1 MTESFPIKDLTRR
14 KFQTSLAIIGLTI
27 CTATTIFL
35 TIFGDSL
42 GLGVSLLTSGKLTTG
57 FSRIF
62 SVFITFV
69 SLLNILAG
77 ALITYFLVSLTMSE
91 RVRDIGIM
99 KASGCLTELAF
110 GYFATELSIIVFI
123 GCIAGT
129 VVGIFTYYASV
140 SILNNIGFS
149 IAQKPLNMGSILYVF
164 LIFLVIAHLFGILPV
179 VKAIRV
185 KPAEALSPTH
195 TLGTTFETGRAVPSK
210 LGFTLKIAYRA
221 LVRRKSATRQAIIC
235 LAAILTLTTV
245 TIVGG
250 VVANQ
255 TTQSYVERAIGR
267 DVIVISHPDVSE
279 QYMNFLSQFI
289 EAKQMEQINF
299 LDSKYFIISDFLI
312 SNLSRISG
320 VAKVD
325 PRIILNTTIYEV
337 QVLVIN
343 PEDPNQ
349 KTLVGDHRFG
359 EALVLGIQPGQVI
372 NDWLILGRTLS
383 EGELDS
389 AIIGDS
395 LASDIFSDALLQ
407 KLRLFG
413 NETFQIVG
421 ICLDPLNKGNVV
433 YIPFMRLSSLVHRSG
448 YNIVFLKVDPSNRS
462 QVLAKIEETISET
475 GLEFFEL
482 NEILG
487 KHLDFVNLAWSSVM
501 LLPLSSLV
509 TAVLCLLS
517 YVMLSI
523 TGQQREFGIMRAL
536 GAKPKTILKIV
547 FTEALLVLL
556 ISGAIGIST
565 GLFVTFTFLI
575 PDPVISQAS
584 FLTVSGWL
592 VLTLVFLGL
601 SSLYPVVKV
610 VKKPI
615 AHIISQPY

>member
-1 MTESFPIKDLTRR
+1 MSESFPIKDLARR

-27 CTATTIFL
+27 CTATTVFL

-42 GLGVSLLTSGKLTTG
+42 GLGVSFLTSGKLTVG
-57 FSRIF
+57 FSRIS

-91 RVRDIGIM
+91 RVRDIGVM

-110 GYFATELSIIVFI
+110 SYFATELFIIVFI
-123 GCIAGT
+123 GCLAGT
-129 VVGIFTYYASV
+129 VVGIFTYYASANV
-140 SILNNIGFS
+140 LNSLGFS
-149 IAQKPLNMGSILYVF
+149 IAQKPLNTWSVLYVF
-164 LIFLVIAHLFGILPV
+164 LIFFVVSHIFGILPV
-179 VKAIRV
+179 VKAIRI
-185 KPAEALSPTH
+185 KPAEALSPTQS
-195 TLGTTFETGRAVPSK
+195 LGTTFEAGKAVPSR
-210 LGFTLKIAYRA
+210 LGFTLKIAFRA

-267 DVIVISHPDVSE
+267 DVIVISHPDIFE
-279 QYMNFLSQFI
+279 QYVDFLSQFI
-289 EAKQMEQINF
+289 EVKQMEPIDF
-299 LDSKYFIISDFLI
+299 LDPKYFIISDSLI

-320 VAKVD
+320 VVKAE
-325 PRIILNTTIYEV
+325 PRIILDTTIYEV
-337 QVLVIN
+337 QVLIID
-343 PEDPNQ
+343 PEDPTQ
-349 KTLVGDHRFG
+349 KMLVGDNRFG

-372 NDWLILGRTLS
+372 NDWLILGKPLS

-395 LASDIFSDALLQ
+395 LASAIFSDALLQ

-421 ICLDPLNKGNVV
+421 VCLDPLNKGNVV
-433 YIPFMRLSSLVHRSG
+433 YVPLRTLASLVPRSG
-448 YNIVFLKVDPSNRS
+448 YNIVFLRVDPANRS
-462 QVLAKIEETISET
+462 QVLAKIEETISGT

-482 NEILG
+482 DEILG
-487 KHLDFVNLAWSSVM
+487 KHLDFVNLIWSSVM
-501 LLPLSSLV
+501 LLPLSSLI

-523 TGQQREFGIMRAL
+523 AGQQRDFGIMRAL

-556 ISGAIGIST
+556 ISGAIGIPT
-565 GLFVTFTFLI
+565 GLFITFTFLI
-575 PDPVISQAS
+575 PDPVISQFSLLA
-584 FLTVSGWL
+584 VSGWL
-592 VLTLVFLGL
+592 VLTLGFLSL
-601 SSLYPVVKV
+601 SSLYPGVKA
-610 VKKPI
+610 VKKTI
-615 AHIISQPY
+615 AHIMSQTY